1 MEVLRKQN
9 ERMSKQ
15 VADLSAE
22 NRKLLLP
29 LKQATDDVKEYKR
42 QLQNYEKDKISL
54 AVIYSKLCSICLWF
68 TQILHMVWTYHNLSN
83 TFLEHQSQIKS
94 N

>member
-54 AVIYSKLCSICLWF
+54 AVIYFKLLTVWLDKKSRLTECSI
-68 TQILHMVWTYHNLSN
+68 
-83 TFLEHQSQIKS
+83 LEHQSQIKS